1 MTDYRSASGN
11 PLPAPPWRSQTLE
24 PPSAESLLF
33 ASLRNS
39 CTRRE
44 AKTSAT
50 PSELCSTRETALRE
64 ADVAAKG
71 LSDKEA
77 EARAMGAAYAAEFAV
92 IVHFGARRLSR
103 ALDIAA
109 ERETEI

>member
-1 MTDYRSASGN
+1 MTDYRS
-11 PLPAPPWRSQTLE
+11 APPWRSQTLE
-24 PPSAESLLF
+24 PPSAEELAIRELAKQLYEARGKNICHAIRTLLD
-33 ASLRNS
+33 A
-39 CTRRE
+39 
-44 AKTSAT
+44 
-50 PSELCSTRETALRE
+50 ETALRE

-92 IVHFGARRLSR
+92 IVHVGARRLSR